1 MNCIWEIVLKAKKIG
16 YKLEEL
22 RFINSMEGIDRNII
36 ENYIAVKEGKL
47 KGAHQV
53 LYLGDLFKNY

>member
-1 MNCIWEIVLKAKKIG
+1 MNCIWEIVLKAKKNG

-22 RFINSMEGIDRNII
+22 RFINSMEGIERSII
-36 ENYIAVKEGKL
+36 ENYIAVKEGEI

-53 LYLGDLFKNY
+53 LYLGDLFEKY